1 LSADTNDYEPIED
14 DIQNDDIKEQDSPKK
29 DYWNTSF
36 FDLSGGILREQR
48 SDRGTSLD
56 DLLYKLMSH
65 TPNTRLAKHV
75 DRNLDYLHTSLQLD
89 LIRMVAE
96 DIRPN
101 TIGEEHAHK
110 ERIIRSL
117 RGSPDIGD
125 VHEQMD

>member
-1 LSADTNDYEPIED
+1 MSGETDDYDHVDEELQD
-14 DIQNDDIKEQDSPKK
+14 DGLKEQQPRRENH
-29 DYWNTSF
+29 WNTSF

-48 SDRGTSLD
+48 PHKESSLD

-96 DIRPN
+96 DIKPN
-101 TIGEEHAHK
+101 TIGEDHMHK
-110 ERIIRSL
+110 ERIVRSL
-117 RGSPDIGD
+117 RGSPDIVD
-125 VHEQMD
+125 LSESID

>member
-1 LSADTNDYEPIED
+1 MSADTNDYEPVED
-14 DIQNDDIKEQDSPKK
+14 DIQDDELKEQGPPRK

-96 DIRPN
+96 DIQPN
-101 TIGEEHAHK
+101 TIGEEHVHK

>member
-1 LSADTNDYEPIED
+1 MSADTNDYETVEE
-14 DIQNDDIKEQDSPKK
+14 DIQDDEQKERDPPKK

-48 SDRGTSLD
+48 TDKGTSLD

-101 TIGEEHAHK
+101 TIGEEHMHK
-110 ERIIRSL
+110 ERIVRSL
-117 RGSPDIGD
+117 RGSPDVVD
-125 VHEQMD
+125 MHEQMD

>member
-1 LSADTNDYEPIED
+1 MNDHEPVGD
-14 DIQNDDIKEQDSPKK
+14 DSQSDELRKQNQPRR

-48 SDRGTSLD
+48 SSRGAPLD

-101 TIGEEHAHK
+101 AIGEEHLHK
-110 ERIIRSL
+110 ERIVRSL
-117 RGSPDIGD
+117 RGSPDIVE
-125 VHEQMD
+125 VHEPMD

>member
-1 LSADTNDYEPIED
+1 MSADTNDYEPVED
-14 DIQNDDIKEQDSPKK
+14 DLQNDELKEQDPPRK
-29 DYWNTSF
+29 DYLNTSF

-48 SDRGTSLD
+48 SSGGASLD

-96 DIRPN
+96 DIKPSAFD
-101 TIGEEHAHK
+101 EEHSHK
-110 ERIIRSL
+110 ERIVRSL
-117 RGSPDIGD
+117 RGSPDIAD
-125 VHEQMD
+125 MREPTE